1 MARTRNPHAPG
12 DTLEEIQHFT
22 DRLVERVS
30 ANPRPIL
37 ALLGGIVLLAA
48 IGGGV
53 LQWRQARSEAA
64 TEALEDLRS
73 EFVAAMGGSPGSL
86 EVPEPANPETARSIR
101 TDFADRF
108 TVLAEEHAGTP
119 AAALALAQVAELRLQ
134 LGETDAALEA
144 WRAAADA
151 AADRPQLRGV
161 LLERLGQAY
170 EVAGQPSE
178 AATAYEG
185 AGDTSGYP
193 LRYPALAQ
201 AARLRADAGEIE
213 RALALYKRIRAE
225 SPETRLPDHLAA
237 RLRELEAAPR

>member
-1 MARTRNPHAPG
+1 VARTRNPHAPG

-30 ANPRPIL
+30 ANPRPVLAMLAGIL
-37 ALLGGIVLLAA
+37 LVAA
-48 IGGGV
+48 VGGGV
-53 LQWRQARSEAA
+53 LQWRQSRSEAA
-64 TEALEDLRS
+64 TEALEELRS
-73 EFVAAMGGSPGSL
+73 EFVSAMGGSAGSL

-101 TDFADRF
+101 TDFAGRF
-108 TVLAEEHAGTP
+108 ALLAEEHAGTP
-119 AAALALAQVAELRLQ
+119 PAALALAQVAELRLQ

-144 WRAAADA
+144 WREASEA

-170 EVAGQPSE
+170 EIGGQLPE

-201 AARLRADAGEIE
+201 AARLWADAGEID

-225 SPETRLPDHLAA
+225 SPETRLPEHLAA
-237 RLRELEAAPR
+237 RLRELEASPR